1 MQGMQSSPS
10 STSSMETLQNSIES
24 ILSDSVSQLL
34 ECQSYSSNP
43 SLTILNWDQPLE
55 ILKPNLD
62 QLAALINDS
71 KARLP
76 ASDALLYAL
85 KRLVHHH
92 HDQDQDHESLQGEM
106 DVDSCRDLF
115 SRLDVV
121 FATRAAGE

>member
-1 MQGMQSSPS
+1 MQPESS
-10 STSSMETLQNSIES
+10 STSSIETLQNSIES
-24 ILSDSVSQLL
+24 ILLDSVSQLL
-34 ECQSYSSNP
+34 ECQPYSSNP

-62 QLAALINDS
+62 QLATLINDS

-92 HDQDQDHESLQGEM
+92 HDQDRNHEPLQGEM
-106 DVDSCRDLF
+106 GVDSCRDLF